1 MDVFICMVHVYMRTW
16 INQVHTQLQAIQHST
31 NRDFGTAANSDHSPV
46 TVLPTSEVLELAAGV
61 ISVLM
66 FIYVHACGVSLWMS
80 CLVGLV

>member
-16 INQVHTQLQAIQHST
+16 INQVHTRLQAIHHST
-31 NRDFGTAANSDHSPV
+31 NRDFGAAANSDHSPV
-46 TVLPTSEVLELAAGV
+46 TILSTSEGLELTTGV

-66 FIYVHACGVSLWMS
+66 FIYVHACGVRPWMS

>member
-16 INQVHTQLQAIQHST
+16 INQVHTRLQAIHHST
-31 NRDFGTAANSDHSPV
+31 NRDLSTANSCDDSPV

-66 FIYVHACGVSLWMS
+66 FIYVHACGVRPWMS
-80 CLVGLV
+80 CLVGL